1 LVVVFGAPPDAGFAN
16 LAEPF
21 RAITLCIYF
30 FAATRNG
37 PAAIQRLEPVHDP
50 SETKGALL

>member
-1 LVVVFGAPPDAGFAN
+1 
-16 LAEPF
+16 
-21 RAITLCIYF
+21 LCIYF